1 MQSTWKGQLVFYRIE
16 WPIFVIKLCFFWQLY
31 YIMYMIWSKY
41 FKKLL
46 KFGSKSFNLGIG
58 KRITKIFQYQS
69 GTNSTYKPNPFDF
82 SRKSITEFPTS
93 LSKSMANVALFLKVL
108 KFSPSCVIMSSVF
121 GNTLSSIP
129 K

>member
-1 MQSTWKGQLVFYRIE
+1 M
-16 WPIFVIKLCFFWQLY
+16 
-31 YIMYMIWSKY
+31 
-41 FKKLL
+41 
-46 KFGSKSFNLGIG
+46 SFNLGIG

-69 GTNSTYKPNPFDF
+69 GTNLTYKTNPFDF
-82 SRKSITEFPTS
+82 SRKSITEIPTS

-108 KFSPSCVIMSSVF
+108 KFFPSYVIMSSVF